1 MRGAFGQ
8 REILGVLPEVRPSRS
23 LHAVR
28 VGPEE
33 GLVQIDCQDFI
44 FGKVMLQTVRE
55 DGFLDLALVAAFR
68 RQEQAL
74 DHLLR
79 DGAAAL
85 ALCAGLEVDEK
96 ARKMAT
102 GFTPSCS

>member
-8 REILGVLPEVRPSRS
+8 REIPGVLPEVRPSRS

-44 FGKVMLQTVRE
+44 FGR
-55 DGFLDLALVAAFR
+55 
-68 RQEQAL
+68 
-74 DHLLR
+74 
-79 DGAAAL
+79 
-85 ALCAGLEVDEK
+85 
-96 ARKMAT
+96 
-102 GFTPSCS
+102 